1 MQYLIKLSPPL
12 FLSSEYSLLCFL
24 HKYTGIHILIILSN
38 NKQSFWDFHWNC
50 LESILNMARVDI
62 FPILSIHSI
71 NVGYIS
77 LYWDLLGPSLGFRS
91 FFFFFPHSFIHKNL
105 WNLLLELFLRTFKI
119 AQMEYFFFSIFW
131 WIIADIQLIFVYS
144 WFLLIPP
151 LLPNQFISYISFSFV
166 LLGFAIFD
174 TS

>member
-1 MQYLIKLSPPL
+1 M
-12 FLSSEYSLLCFL
+12 
-24 HKYTGIHILIILSN
+24 SN
-38 NKQSFWDFHWNC
+38 NKKSFWDFHWNC

-77 LYWDLLGPSLGFRS
+77 LYWDLLGPSLGF
-91 FFFFFPHSFIHKNL
+91 HSFIHENL

-131 WIIADIQLIFVYS
+131 WIIANIQLIFVHS

-151 LLPNQFISYISFSFV
+151 LLANQFISYISFSFV

-174 TS
+174 TSYFLSLS